1 MEMVH
6 SDDLVVPTFT
16 ERHLK
21 VATDYARP
29 IKSQNSHAPGRKI
42 PSIQLKGQW
51 LQQAGFEVNDCIK
64 VRVIEGCLVITRPD
78 AEPSAEDEG
87 YVYPSTSTRLVW
99 G

>member
-1 MEMVH
+1 MEMVY
-6 SDDLVVPTFT
+6 SDDLVIPTFT

-21 VATDYARP
+21 VAADYARP
-29 IKSQNSHAPGRKI
+29 IKNQSSHAPARKI

-51 LQQAGFEVNDCIK
+51 LQQAGFQINDSIK

-78 AEPSAEDEG
+78 AEPPAEDEG

>member
-6 SDDLVVPTFT
+6 SDDLVVPSFT

-21 VATDYARP
+21 VAADYARP
-29 IKSQNSHAPGRKI
+29 IKSQSSHAPARKI

-51 LQQAGFEVNDCIK
+51 LQQAGFEVNDSIK
-64 VRVIEGCLVITRPD
+64 VRVIEGCLVITRHD

-87 YVYPSTSTRLVW
+87 FVYPPTSARLVW